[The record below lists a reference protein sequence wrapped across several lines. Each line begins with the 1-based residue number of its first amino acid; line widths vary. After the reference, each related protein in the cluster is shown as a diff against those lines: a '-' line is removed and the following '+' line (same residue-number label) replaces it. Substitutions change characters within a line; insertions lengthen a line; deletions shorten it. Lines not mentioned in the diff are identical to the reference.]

1 MAGKQA
7 PGAQRWVPDRVT
19 PQRLRAGVDQCRGCE
34 LYENATHGVP
44 GRGPRDAPL
53 MVVGEQPG
61 DQEDKAGEA
70 FVGPA
75 GKLLDR
81 ALAAA
86 GIDPESVYRTN
97 AVKHFRWERGRRG
110 NRLHKGPTRT
120 HVAACG
126 PWLVAELDMVQP
138 QGVVLLGAT
147 AAQSVYGSDFRIT
160 ESRGVRLDWP
170 DEIRGSSVVQPP
182 DWALATMH
190 PSAVL
195 RSRQREDDLA
205 RLVEDLERAAGLLI
219 P

>member
-1 MAGKQA
+1 
-7 PGAQRWVPDRVT
+7 
-19 PQRLRAGVDQCRGCE
+19 
-34 LYENATHGVP
+34 
-44 GRGPRDAPL
+44 
-53 MVVGEQPG
+53 
-61 DQEDKAGEA
+61 
-70 FVGPA
+70 
-75 GKLLDR
+75 
-81 ALAAA
+81 
-86 GIDPESVYRTN
+86 
-97 AVKHFRWERGRRG
+97 
-110 NRLHKGPTRT
+110 
-120 HVAACG
+120 VAACG